1 MVYVGIREFK
11 NNLSQYVRKVKRGEM
26 FIVTERGKPVA
37 RLMGQEAVLSDKDKI
52 LNLIAQEGLV
62 DLPRGNID
70 FTSKPV
76 AASGKLA
83 SLWILENRR

>member
-11 NNLSQYVRKVKRGEM
+11 NKLSQYVRKVKRGEM
-26 FIVTERGKPVA
+26 FIVTEHGKPVA
-37 RLMGQEAVLSDKDKI
+37 RLMGEDAVASNKDKI

-62 DLPRGNID
+62 ELPKGNID

-76 AASGKLA
+76 AASGRLA
-83 SLWILENRR
+83 SLWIRENRR